1 MSDAKA
7 REEEARAFR
16 KGLPEEEKD
25 ARGDGTFFSD
35 LEDLWEPVATPV
47 VDNEW
52 YQEIVRS
59 PTQGRRLY
67 PETVED
73 QNLNFPMA
81 PSATSDA
88 TNTIQSNTNYDCF
101 RNNKA
106 QKAHLISD
114 AKLCHKAYGFVA
126 AAATGKTDGTKD
138 TRLKLLNGVKPAN
151 SQRTINH
158 TGLKHH
164 KFNKLYLFLQKEYYD
179 ARPSPIMI
187 IPLLELKDVLA
198 WNGTDEYYVLV
209 LSFGEEASSCQYQVL
224 STADKLI
231 GTGNEIQAKV
241 EMGRQL
247 VETFTKALASS
258 DMQHPVEE
266 NFDSNEGSTFPSYQ
280 QWRMLL
286 NEIRRKTNPFLV
298 DVPRERR
305 GVDWNRVR
313 VAVGKAELH
322 SSLPDPFLLAV
333 KAAINYSAYR
343 NMALLPSCPP
353 ASETSSDGKVNT
365 LQGKEDFS
373 SDEERDFT
381 AVARAFQNPNR
392 KFVEMF
398 SAE

>member
-1 MSDAKA
+1 
-7 REEEARAFR
+7 
-16 KGLPEEEKD
+16 
-25 ARGDGTFFSD
+25 
-35 LEDLWEPVATPV
+35 
-47 VDNEW
+47 
-52 YQEIVRS
+52 
-59 PTQGRRLY
+59 
-67 PETVED
+67 
-73 QNLNFPMA
+73 
-81 PSATSDA
+81 
-88 TNTIQSNTNYDCF
+88 
-101 RNNKA
+101 
-106 QKAHLISD
+106 
-114 AKLCHKAYGFVA
+114 
-126 AAATGKTDGTKD
+126 
-138 TRLKLLNGVKPAN
+138 
-151 SQRTINH
+151 
-158 TGLKHH
+158 
-164 KFNKLYLFLQKEYYD
+164 
-179 ARPSPIMI
+179 MI

-198 WNGTDEYYVLV
+198 WNGTDEYYVLA

-266 NFDSNEGSTFPSYQ
+266 NFDSNEGSRYPPYQ

-333 KAAINYSAYR
+333 KAAINYSAHR

-381 AVARAFQNPNR
+381 AVARSFQNPNR
-392 KFVEMF
+392 KLVEMF